1 VVALYAGEC
10 GAGGHHVDIRRTT
23 GLRQRTD
30 GSASL
35 GEEIGKPPPAVGMT
49 QPGARVCLRVHVNDK
64 DALPLFGERGGEV
77 DRSRRLAGAAFLIGH
92 C

>member
-1 VVALYAGEC
+1 
-10 GAGGHHVDIRRTT
+10 
-23 GLRQRTD
+23 
-30 GSASL
+30 
-35 GEEIGKPPPAVGMT
+35 MT